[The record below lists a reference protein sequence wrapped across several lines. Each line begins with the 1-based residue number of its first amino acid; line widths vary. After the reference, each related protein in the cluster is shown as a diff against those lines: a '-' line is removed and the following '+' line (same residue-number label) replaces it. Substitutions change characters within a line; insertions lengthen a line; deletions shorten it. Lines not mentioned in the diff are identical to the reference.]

1 MQKKIIKEL
10 ETEVK
15 YNISDLVS
23 LDMAAEPDEY
33 ENKLKAVKNELNVI
47 ETINKIETENKKTIF
62 DKEARERE
70 LDLNEE
76 RLNFEKEKFN
86 ADQEY
91 KNNQLKLEKEKIELS
106 KNEFKLKSASEQN
119 NYELKER
126 EFIAKQS
133 FDKKQLIVTVAV
145 AAVPAVIGLVSNLI
159 AIRHYNKLAI
169 RALNMEYIDNSITP
183 RSYNECM
190 NNIKNFVS
198 KK

>member
-23 LDMAAEPDEY
+23 LDMASEPDEY

-70 LDLNEE
+70 IELKE
-76 RLNFEKEKFN
+76 RQLNFDKEKFN
-86 ADQEY
+86 ADQEH
-91 KNNQLKLEKEKIELS
+91 KNNQLKLEKEKIDVE
-106 KNEFKLKSASEQN
+106 KLKISMEEKSL
-119 NYELKER
+119 ELKQSE
-126 EFIAKQS
+126 IIVKQN

>member
-23 LDMAAEPDEY
+23 LDMSSEPDEY

-70 LDLNEE
+70 IELKE
-76 RLNFEKEKFN
+76 RQLNFDKEKFN

-91 KNNQLKLEKEKIELS
+91 KNNQLKLEKEKIDVE
-106 KNEFKLKSASEQN
+106 KLKISMEEKSL
-119 NYELKER
+119 ELKQSE
-126 EFIAKQS
+126 IIVKQN